1 MSKNEPIDGVRRRIA
16 GKWQVP
22 LFALSALLLARTV
35 TSLRAPSPGELT
47 LPESRRILDELV
59 AGGVRDRAMELAE
72 KLLARKDA
80 TTEDRAAIR
89 LQRARLR
96 AGIQIG
102 EGPKATAVVG
112 RMVEDFQFAGEHG
125 QTLTASDLQSL
136 GRGLE
141 RQKKYGEAVETY
153 DAALVAGVES
163 PSELRRHV
171 IELRRGALRAS
182 ADEIREALSG
192 FLADLPDDRLDLRNW
207 ALLGLLDVLGELGR
221 LPEATGLLE
230 TNREKFVGSDFASR
244 FEYLEALL
252 LYKQGARDEAE
263 RRLRALRNHLDRSDE
278 IDAMA
283 GWLLGRVVLSDD
295 GPQRPQEAA
304 SFFSEVIAN
313 HGTGGYVTASRI
325 GLSQAL
331 AQLERHDE
339 AVAACRLALEEL
351 EQSGSSLEMDGD
363 VLRVSLGVTVDSLR
377 QEGRL
382 QEAAEYLPLAAALTR
397 SADPERAALIQ
408 RQIAQVYNLIAEQLD
423 QKAKRTDADESA
435 ESAARRDPH
444 ALYAEAGEAF
454 QKLALLQK
462 ADETASAEASWRAAE
477 LFVQAKQ
484 SRRAL
489 EILEAFSVERAN
501 HPFTPRALLRI
512 GQLRQQLG
520 GLRDAI
526 ASYQECYRRFPRT
539 LEGARALVP
548 MAQCYFLVEPTSIE
562 LVERTLRIVLEESE
576 VFTPAAPE
584 FADALFLLGDAL
596 WRQGEHE
603 RAIPVLTEALERYPT
618 DPRRIRTGFLL
629 ADAYRQSALA
639 LKRGAD
645 HAAAGLREQDLR
657 DAYTERFAQARTRLR
672 EVITSLEERPR
683 EELDSLDAVLLRHA
697 YLYEADCQFEV
708 QDYREALQRYDL
720 AASLFKDYSSA
731 LSAYVQM
738 IHCYVFLGDAQEAR
752 TALARATVLADVLP
766 ESAFEGNVSPESR
779 EEWKRYLAWLG
790 ASGLF

>member
-1 MSKNEPIDGVRRRIA
+1 MD
-16 GKWQVP
+16 
-22 LFALSALLLARTV
+22 
-35 TSLRAPSPGELT
+35 
-47 LPESRRILDELV
+47 
-59 AGGVRDRAMELAE
+59 LAE

-80 TTEDRAAIR
+80 TADDRAAIR

-96 AGIQIG
+96 AGLQAG

-112 RMVEDFQFAGEHG
+112 RMVEDFQYAREHG
-125 QTLTASDLQSL
+125 QTLTANDLVSL

-153 DAALVAGVES
+153 DLALAAREGALRAAGGDPPLVVGVDS
-163 PSELRRHV
+163 PLDLRRHV

-192 FLADLPDDRLDLRNW
+192 FLADLPVDRLDLRNW

-221 LPEATGLLE
+221 LPEATELLE
-230 TNREKFVGSDFASR
+230 TNRERFAGSDFANR

-252 LYKQGARDEAE
+252 LFKRGARNEAE
-263 RRLRALRNHLDRSDE
+263 LRLRALRNHLDRSDE
-278 IDAMA
+278 VDAMA
-283 GWLLGRVVLSDD
+283 GWLLGRVVLNDD

-313 HGTGGYVTASRI
+313 HGSGGYVTASRI
-325 GLSQAL
+325 GLSEAL

-351 EQSGSSLEMDGD
+351 EQSGPSFEMDGD
-363 VLRVSLGVTVDSLR
+363 VLRVSLGVTLESLR
-377 QEGRL
+377 QDGRL
-382 QEAAEYLPLAAALTR
+382 QEAAEYLPLAATLAE
-397 SADPERAALIQ
+397 SDDPQRAALVQ
-408 RQIAQVYNLIAEQLD
+408 RQIAQIYNLIAEQLD
-423 QKAKRTDADESA
+423 QRAKRTDVDGPADA
-435 ESAARRDPH
+435 DGPMGAAVRRDPH

-454 QKLALLQK
+454 QKLALMQK

-477 LFVQAKQ
+477 LFSQAKQ
-484 SRRAL
+484 FRRAL
-489 EILEAFSVERAN
+489 DILEAFSVERAN

-526 ASYQECYRRFPRT
+526 AAYQECYRRFPRT

-548 MAQCYFLVEPTSIE
+548 MAQCHFLVEPSNID
-562 LVERTLRIVLEESE
+562 LVEKTLRIVLEESE

-603 RAIPVLTEALERYPT
+603 RAIPVLSEALERYPT
-618 DPRRIRTGFLL
+618 DPRRIRANFLL

-645 HAAAGLREQDLR
+645 RAAPGLWEQDLR

-672 EVITSLEERPR
+672 EVINDLEERPR

-697 YLYEADCQFEV
+697 YLYEADCRFEV
-708 QDYREALQRYDL
+708 QDYREALQRYDV

-738 IHCYVFLGDAQEAR
+738 IHCYVFLGDGQEAR
-752 TALARATVLADVLP
+752 TALARATVLVDALP
-766 ESAFEGNVSPESR
+766 ASAFEGNVNPESR

>member
-263 RRLRALRNHLDRSDE
+263 RRLRALHEHAERIADEQNLHAGAVHDRRACRVVARNHR
-278 IDAMA
+278 
-283 GWLLGRVVLSDD
+283 
-295 GPQRPQEAA
+295 
-304 SFFSEVIAN
+304 
-313 HGTGGYVTASRI
+313 
-325 GLSQAL
+325 
-331 AQLERHDE
+331 
-339 AVAACRLALEEL
+339 
-351 EQSGSSLEMDGD
+351 
-363 VLRVSLGVTVDSLR
+363 
-377 QEGRL
+377 
-382 QEAAEYLPLAAALTR
+382 
-397 SADPERAALIQ
+397 
-408 RQIAQVYNLIAEQLD
+408 
-423 QKAKRTDADESA
+423 
-435 ESAARRDPH
+435 
-444 ALYAEAGEAF
+444 
-454 QKLALLQK
+454 
-462 ADETASAEASWRAAE
+462 
-477 LFVQAKQ
+477 
-484 SRRAL
+484 
-489 EILEAFSVERAN
+489 
-501 HPFTPRALLRI
+501 
-512 GQLRQQLG
+512 
-520 GLRDAI
+520 
-526 ASYQECYRRFPRT
+526 
-539 LEGARALVP
+539 
-548 MAQCYFLVEPTSIE
+548 
-562 LVERTLRIVLEESE
+562 
-576 VFTPAAPE
+576 
-584 FADALFLLGDAL
+584 DALFFAIQLLKG
-596 WRQGEHE
+596 RQRE
-603 RAIPVLTEALERYPT
+603 T
-618 DPRRIRTGFLL
+618 
-629 ADAYRQSALA
+629 S
-639 LKRGAD
+639 
-645 HAAAGLREQDLR
+645 GLRLLR
-657 DAYTERFAQARTRLR
+657 GVLSSVLISAVGGLIGGRARVHGNGD
-672 EVITSLEERPR
+672 VIT
-683 EELDSLDAVLLRHA
+683 
-697 YLYEADCQFEV
+697 
-708 QDYREALQRYDL
+708 
-720 AASLFKDYSSA
+720 
-731 LSAYVQM
+731 
-738 IHCYVFLGDAQEAR
+738 
-752 TALARATVLADVLP
+752 P
-766 ESAFEGNVSPESR
+766 ETEDR
-779 EEWKRYLAWLG
+779 
-790 ASGLF
+790 